1 MDFNEIEDSRIFK
14 NKAVLSPHYVPHEL
28 LYRENELKRMME
40 GVAPV
45 FKGFK
50 PKNVLIYG
58 KTGTG
63 KSITSKKLLEKMDE
77 MKNEKVKG
85 LYLNCRVYDT
95 RYKVFQKLVSELKNE
110 FSKTGYSFA
119 LLYETVL
126 DWIEEKERF
135 IILVLDEID
144 FVKDIDALV
153 YSITRANDDIKKG
166 GLSMIGISN
175 KIQFKQ
181 KLGERSKSSICED
194 EIVFQTYNSNQL
206 QGILNQRVPLS
217 FNEGVMSPSAI
228 NLSAAIAA
236 RENGDARYA
245 LNLLLRS
252 GELSERKK
260 LNKITDREVEEARK
274 MAEEDK
280 TSELISTLPAHQQ
293 LVLYALA
300 MTSTD
305 VSYKKLIEDGGE
317 KYYFSGEVYE
327 HYTKI
332 SKKFGFEPISA
343 RWYREY
349 IHELEEMGL
358 ISSIH
363 SGSGVRGQTTLLKL
377 ALEESKVR
385 KIIEKSLM
393 K

>member
-1 MDFNEIEDSRIFK
+1 MDFNEIDESAIFK
-14 NKAVLSPHYVPHEL
+14 NKSVLSPHYVPQEL
-28 LYRENELKRMME
+28 LYREEELKKMMV

-50 PKNVLIYG
+50 PKNILIYG

-63 KSITSKKLLEKMDE
+63 KSITSKKLLEKMND
-77 MKNEKVKG
+77 MKDARVKG
-85 LYLNCRVYDT
+85 IYLNCRVYDT

-135 IILVLDEID
+135 IIIILDEID

-153 YSITRANDDIKKG
+153 YSLTRANDDIQKG

-181 KLGERSKSSICED
+181 KLGERSKSSICEE
-194 EIVFQTYNSNQL
+194 EIVFQTYNSSQL
-206 QGILNQRVPLS
+206 QGILNQRISLS
-217 FNEGVMSPSAI
+217 FKEGVITPGAV
-228 NLSAAIAA
+228 NLASAIAA

-252 GELSERKK
+252 GELAERKK
-260 LNKITDREVEEARK
+260 TGKVTDKEVEEARK

-280 TSELISTLPAHQQ
+280 ASELISSLPAHQQ

-300 MTSTD
+300 LTSAD
-305 VSYKKLIEDGGE
+305 VSYKKLVEDGGE
-317 KYYFSGEVYE
+317 KYYFSGEVYD

-363 SGSGVRGQTTLLKL
+363 SGSGVRGQTTLLRL
-377 ALEESKVR
+377 ALENSKVK
-385 KIIEKSLM
+385 KIIEKTLM

>member
-1 MDFNEIEDSRIFK
+1 MDFKEIEESAIFK
-14 NKAVLSPHYVPHEL
+14 NKSVLSPHYVPQEL
-28 LYRENELKRMME
+28 LYREEELKKMML
-40 GVAPV
+40 GVAPA

-50 PKNVLIYG
+50 PKNILIYG

-63 KSITSKKLLEKMDE
+63 KSITTKKLLEKIESMND
-77 MKNEKVKG
+77 NRVKG
-85 LYLNCRVYDT
+85 VYLNCRVYDT

-119 LLYETVL
+119 LLYETIL
-126 DWIEEKERF
+126 DWIEEKDRF
-135 IILVLDEID
+135 IIVILDEID

-166 GLSMIGISN
+166 ELSMIGISN

-181 KLGERSKSSICED
+181 KLGERSKSSICEE
-194 EIVFQTYNSNQL
+194 EIVFQTYNSSQL
-206 QGILNQRVPLS
+206 QGILNQRVPLA
-217 FNEGVMSPSAI
+217 FKEETITQSAV
-228 NLSAAIAA
+228 NLAAAIAA

-252 GELSERKK
+252 GELAERKK
-260 LNKITDREVEEARK
+260 TSKVTDKEVEEARK

-280 TSELISTLPAHQQ
+280 ASELISSLPTHQQ

-305 VSYKKLIEDGGE
+305 VSYKKLIEDNGE
-317 KYYFSGEVYE
+317 KYYFSGEVYD
-327 HYTKI
+327 HYTRI
-332 SKKFGFEPISA
+332 SRKFGFEPISA

-363 SGSGVRGQTTLLKL
+363 SGSGVRGQTTLLRL

>member
-1 MDFNEIEDSRIFK
+1 MDFKEMVDSSIFK

-28 LYRENELKRMME
+28 LYREEELKRMME

-50 PKNVLIYG
+50 PKNMLIYG

-63 KSITSKKLLEKMDE
+63 KSITSKKLLEKMNE
-77 MKNEKVKG
+77 MKDERVKG

-135 IILVLDEID
+135 VVLVLDEID

-153 YSITRANDDIKKG
+153 YSITRANDDIKTG

-181 KLGERSKSSICED
+181 KLGERSKSSICEE
-194 EIVFQTYNSNQL
+194 EIVFQTYNSTQL
-206 QGILNQRVPLS
+206 QGILNQRISLS
-217 FNEGVMSPSAI
+217 FKDGAI
-228 NLSAAIAA
+228 TPGAVNLASAIAA

-252 GELSERKK
+252 GELGERKK
-260 LNKITDREVEEARK
+260 ISKVTDKEVEEARK

-280 TSELISTLPAHQQ
+280 ASELISSLPTHQQ

-300 MTSTD
+300 LTSAD
-305 VSYKKLIEDGGE
+305 ISYKKLVEDGGE
-317 KYYFSGEVYE
+317 KYYFSGEVYD
-327 HYTKI
+327 HYTRI

-349 IHELEEMGL
+349 IHELDEIGL

-363 SGSGVRGQTTLLKL
+363 SGSGVRGQTTLLRL
-377 ALEESKVR
+377 AIENSRVK